1 MSWHSKTKI
10 KYFVCALH
18 RRREKSNKKCPF
30 LFLLFPH
37 SRANVV
43 HQNMCLV
50 TKKRD
55 AKLPNLYVCQ
65 NVLRASSSSPTSS
78 NYWNRSSTEVE
89 NCMCKY
95 YYYKRFWHFCKTRF
109 SSANSTI
116 WNMEKLHYVL
126 HYSTIFSSKT
136 SIQGVELYATNCTNT
151 N

>member
-1 MSWHSKTKI
+1 MHFTEGERKAIQNVHFYFSFSK
-10 KYFVCALH
+10 
-18 RRREKSNKKCPF
+18 
-30 LFLLFPH
+30 LLFPH

-65 NVLRASSSSPTSS
+65 NVLRASSSPTSS

-89 NCMCKY
+89 NCMYKY
-95 YYYKRFWHFCKTRF
+95 YFTKGFDTFAKQDFQQIILSETWKNCIMYCTTLQF
-109 SSANSTI
+109 SRQKHQYRV
-116 WNMEKLHYVL
+116 WNC
-126 HYSTIFSSKT
+126 ID
-136 SIQGVELYATNCTNT
+136 ATNCTNT

>member
-1 MSWHSKTKI
+1 MHFTEGERKAIKNVHFYFSFSK
-10 KYFVCALH
+10 
-18 RRREKSNKKCPF
+18 
-30 LFLLFPH
+30 LLFPH

-65 NVLRASSSSPTSS
+65 NVLRASSSPTSS

-95 YYYKRFWHFCKTRF
+95 YYKRFWHFCKTRF
-109 SSANSTI
+109 SANNTI
-116 WNMEKLHYVL
+116 WNMEKL

-136 SIQGVELYATNCTNT
+136 SIQGVELYRCYKLYEYKLASI
-151 N
+151 